1 VSRRGELRKGKN
13 GFGSLDLFV
22 EKSFMYG
29 IMDLAFYLKERDS
42 R

>member
-1 VSRRGELRKGKN
+1 MEGRVSSGEKN
-13 GFGSLDLFV
+13 GLGSLDLFV